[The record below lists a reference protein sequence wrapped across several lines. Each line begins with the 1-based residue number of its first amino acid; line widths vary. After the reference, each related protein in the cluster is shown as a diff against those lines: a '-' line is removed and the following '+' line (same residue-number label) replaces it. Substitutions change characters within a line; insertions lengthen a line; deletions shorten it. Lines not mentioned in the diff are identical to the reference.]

1 MNTFDP
7 ADPVQQ
13 NAYLHH
19 HPLVTNN
26 HVALTPS
33 MPKVLEMVIETIML
47 HKKSLVYQA
56 IPQMGKTTACNF
68 VVRAL
73 EQYPEFHDRVVIR
86 FSADTNTEEPK
97 RRESIVRILGRA
109 LGLRL
114 PHRPELV
121 RVRIDVLNEI
131 ESRLRGCA
139 GRHWIS
145 FADEIQAFTIEDFEH
160 LQYIQNELALRNID
174 TTFIAFAQTQIEN
187 TITLLRAQGRPEL
200 ISRFL
205 NEIYDLP
212 HCTDHIWMS
221 QTLKGYDKNF
231 IYPVGSACTYTQFFL
246 PQAYAAGLRLESSAE
261 TIYQKM
267 EKSAIDAGLRVLP
280 TVFIFEVFRLILIR
294 SMKLDA
300 PNFEVT
306 EDIVEG
312 AVKESHLHNYAT
324 HLVESKRKP

>member
-1 MNTFDP
+1 
-7 ADPVQQ
+7 
-13 NAYLHH
+13 
-19 HPLVTNN
+19 
-26 HVALTPS
+26 
-33 MPKVLEMVIETIML
+33 MPKVLEMVMETIML

-56 IPQMGKTTACNF
+56 IPQMGKTTTCNF

-114 PHRPELV
+114 PQRPELV

-131 ESRLRGCA
+131 ESRLRNCA
-139 GRHWIS
+139 GRHWVS
-145 FADEIQAFTIEDFEH
+145 FGDEIQVFTIADFEH
-160 LQYIQNELALRNID
+160 FQYIQNELALRNID
-174 TTFIAFAQTQIEN
+174 TTFIGFAQTQIKN

-205 NEIYDLP
+205 NEVYDLP
-212 HCTDHIWMS
+212 RCTDHTWMS
-221 QTLKGYDKNF
+221 QTLRGYDEDF
-231 IYPVGSACTYTQFFL
+231 TYPVGSGCTYTQFFL
-246 PQAYAAGLRLESSAE
+246 PQAYAAGFRLASTAE

-267 EKSAIDAGLRVLP
+267 EETAKDAGLRALP

-300 PNFEVT
+300 PNFEVS
-306 EDIVEG
+306 EGIVED

-324 HLVESKRKP
+324 HLVESESKP